1 MVIHYFDQLEYF
13 VFNCVVIIAVFF
25 FVYNSIY
32 VSYPVMYVIS
42 NFFCNTDSPIDS
54 IDSIGYNTY
63 HVVSKLVYHFGAIVK
78 AARNAEI
85 VLKVPVD
92 FPIEL
97 KDFQDKS
104 LALSNKSF
112 NNGNGL
118 SLVEMMEVI
127 QLNKE
132 SIATVLGE
140 ESAYGLAI
148 IEDIARFK
156 ASCKVEHDEGMYF
169 LCVYRSIEAKISC
182 VYGIVK
188 DV

>member
-1 MVIHYFDQLEYF
+1 M
-13 VFNCVVIIAVFF
+13 
-25 FVYNSIY
+25 
-32 VSYPVMYVIS
+32 
-42 NFFCNTDSPIDS
+42 
-54 IDSIGYNTY
+54 
-63 HVVSKLVYHFGAIVK
+63 YHFGWIVK
-78 AARNAEI
+78 AARNAGI

>member
-1 MVIHYFDQLEYF
+1 M
-13 VFNCVVIIAVFF
+13 
-25 FVYNSIY
+25 
-32 VSYPVMYVIS
+32 
-42 NFFCNTDSPIDS
+42 
-54 IDSIGYNTY
+54 
-63 HVVSKLVYHFGAIVK
+63 YHFGAIVK

-132 SIATVLGE
+132 SITTVLDDE
-140 ESAYGLAI
+140 ESRYGLEI
-148 IEDIARFK
+148 IESIAKFK
-156 ASCKVEHDEGMYF
+156 ESCEVEHDEGMYF
-169 LCVYRSIEAKISC
+169 LCVYRSVQAKISC